1 MKKVM
6 IADLVKDITD
16 SYLEERALRIMDLT
30 EQFDITEGN
39 ATYIVD
45 NYNYYTDQEN
55 IAQIMNR
62 YNCSVEDAEMFYEDY
77 PNPSEWD
84 DVDATAEWLGI
95 DPLEVNPDD
104 VEAFSEMSDMGG
116 SKGYYPIQSE
126 LGMGYLYYSMLYRW
140 CLLIIFADGH
150 PANYPISKEEAMS
163 IKSAKSLGTHY
174 NQNMRNNDQYSDM
187 PGAWG
192 CIGPDPESPKRL
204 MSAEDKAKL
213 PKALQE
219 LV

>member
-1 MKKVM
+1 M
-6 IADLVKDITD
+6 IADLIKDITD
-16 SYLEERALRIMDLT
+16 SYLEERALRILDLT
-30 EQFDITEGN
+30 ERFDITEDD
-39 ATYIVD
+39 ATKIVD
-45 NYNYYTDQEN
+45 NYNYYDDQEN

-62 YNCSVEDAEMFYEDY
+62 YNCSVEDAEMFYKDY

-84 DVDATAEWLGI
+84 DVDATAEALGI
-95 DPLEVNPDD
+95 DPLDVTPDE
-104 VEAFSEMSDMGG
+104 VEAFSEISDMGG
-116 SKGYYPIQSE
+116 SQGYYPMDSS
-126 LGMGYLYYSMLYRW
+126 LGKGYIYYTVECGW
-140 CLLIIFADGH
+140 CLLLIFADGH

-163 IKSAKSLGTHY
+163 IKSAESLGTYY
-174 NQNMRNNDQYSDM
+174 NQNMRNDDKYSDI
-187 PGAWG
+187 PCAWG